1 MTFIHNIM
9 MKLRDLNRDMEDIV
23 RNKSERVHRDLV
35 SESFP
40 IRLGEEARR
49 IILNSGRVTNS
60 SVIVSGMQNGF
71 FVQ

>member
-9 MKLRDLNRDMEDIV
+9 MNLRDLNRDKEDIV
-23 RNKSERVHRDLV
+23 RNKSKRVHRDLV
-35 SESFP
+35 PESFL
-40 IRLGEEARR
+40 IRLGVEAQR

>member
-9 MKLRDLNRDMEDIV
+9 MNLRDLNRDKEDIV
-23 RNKSERVHRDLV
+23 RNKSKRVHRDLV
-35 SESFP
+35 SESFL
-40 IRLGEEARR
+40 IRLGVEAQR